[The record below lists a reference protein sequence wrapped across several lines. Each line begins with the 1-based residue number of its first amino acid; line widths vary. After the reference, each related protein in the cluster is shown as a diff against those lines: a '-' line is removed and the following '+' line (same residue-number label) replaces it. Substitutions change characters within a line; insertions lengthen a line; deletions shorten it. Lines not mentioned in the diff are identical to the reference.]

1 MIKALKKVGKDQ
13 ALILPAR
20 MVIKY
25 KLGKKVMIEETED
38 GILIH
43 ATDKKLPK
51 ESSFQKRLAELRKNK
66 AAIQKKIRDAA
77 NNPEVQA
84 YYANPKNRFDD
95 VDPDVIDY

>member
-51 ESSFQKRLAELRKNK
+51 GSSFQKRLAELRKNK
-66 AAIQKKIRDAA
+66 AAIYKRMEEAA
-77 NNPEVQA
+77 NDPEVQA
-84 YYANPKNRFDD
+84 YYLDPKNTFDETQD
-95 VDPDVIDY
+95 LIDD